1 MARSCAGDRT
11 SKKRKAE
18 CGWRF
23 LARALLALELIPE
36 IEEANRELRAKEQS
50 FKGEKDE

>member
-1 MARSCAGDRT
+1 MWMAVPRARPT
-11 SKKRKAE
+11 SV
-18 CGWRF
+18 
-23 LARALLALELIPE
+23 IPE